1 MGRRPQLGD
10 VVHYQSF
17 GTPGREYEPAC
28 RTALVT
34 EVGAWITTGTDDH
47 GDGTRTL
54 TQTWHREACA
64 LTIHNPTGHFLKQDV
79 PHSEGARSGGTWH
92 WPEDLPNQVAVRVDA
107 KAVEDVVKAAL
118 HRLAAAGRYRR

>member
-17 GTPGREYEPAC
+17 GTPGGEYEPAC

-54 TQTWHREACA
+54 AQTWNREACA
-64 LTIHNPTGHFLKQDV
+64 LTVHNPTGSFLKQDIR
-79 PHSEGARSGGTWH
+79 HSEGARAGGTWH
-92 WPEDLPNQVAVRVDA
+92 WPENPPG
-107 KAVEDVVKAAL
+107 DVPGQATAALIKAARRSSRQL
-118 HRLAAAGRYRR
+118 GR